1 MRPCGGPPVQA
12 VATTAMK
19 MYRLVAATVR
29 AVCFGELEM
38 TPMDFLVL
46 LAVGELGEVECR
58 GVVAWCRARNSQS
71 VSNALARLRR
81 MGLLEVKGQRP
92 CVTYAASAEGR
103 RVIEG
108 RFARLRLRMQDDEEV
123 KR

>member
-38 TPMDFLVL
+38 TPLDFLVL

-81 MGLLEVKGQRP
+81 KGLLEVKGQKP
-92 CVTYAASAEGR
+92 CVMYEASAEGR

-108 RFARLRLRMQDDEEV
+108 RFARLRLRMQDEEV

>member
-1 MRPCGGPPVQA
+1 
-12 VATTAMK
+12 
-19 MYRLVAATVR
+19 
-29 AVCFGELEM
+29 M
-38 TPMDFLVL
+38 TPLDFLVL
-46 LAVGELGEVECR
+46 MAVGELGEVECR

-81 MGLLEVKGQRP
+81 KGLLEVKGQKP
-92 CVTYAASAEGR
+92 CVMYEASAEGR

>member
-38 TPMDFLVL
+38 TPLDFLVL
-46 LAVGELGEVECR
+46 MAVGELGEVECR
-58 GVVAWCRARNSQS
+58 GVVAWCAGKVAEDGAAGGQGSEALRDVCGERGGEEGDRGQVCKIKVKDAR
-71 VSNALARLRR
+71 
-81 MGLLEVKGQRP
+81 
-92 CVTYAASAEGR
+92 
-103 RVIEG
+103 
-108 RFARLRLRMQDDEEV
+108 
-123 KR
+123 

>member
-38 TPMDFLVL
+38 TPLDFLVL
-46 LAVGELGEVECR
+46 LAVGELG
-58 GVVAWCRARNSQS
+58 VAWCRARNSQS

-108 RFARLRLRMQDDEEV
+108 RFARLRLRMQDEEV

>member
-38 TPMDFLVL
+38 TPLDFLVL
-46 LAVGELGEVECR
+46 MAVGELGEVECR
-58 GVVAWCRARNSQS
+58 GVVAWCRARNSHS
-71 VSNALARLRR
+71 VSIALARMRR
-81 MGLLEVKGQRP
+81 RGLLEV
-92 CVTYAASAEGR
+92 
-103 RVIEG
+103 
-108 RFARLRLRMQDDEEV
+108 
-123 KR
+123 

>member
-1 MRPCGGPPVQA
+1 MRRAARSGRCHK
-12 VATTAMK
+12 TMK

-38 TPMDFLVL
+38 MPLDFLVL
-46 LAVGELGEVECR
+46 LAVGELGEAECR
-58 GVVAWCRARNSQS
+58 GVVEWCRARNSQS

-81 MGLLEVKGQRP
+81 KGLLEVKGQKP
-92 CVTYAASAEGR
+92 CVMYEASAEGR

>member
-1 MRPCGGPPVQA
+1 
-12 VATTAMK
+12 
-19 MYRLVAATVR
+19 
-29 AVCFGELEM
+29 
-38 TPMDFLVL
+38 
-46 LAVGELGEVECR
+46 
-58 GVVAWCRARNSQS
+58 
-71 VSNALARLRR
+71 

-108 RFARLRLRMQDDEEV
+108 RFARLRLRMQDEEV